1 MVENATPATQS
12 VNSPAAER
20 DLNMDG
26 TELTRA
32 VRDVEPFSSGT
43 RRDDEAK
50 LRVLD
55 ATAYRI
61 FLSYSH
67 QDKDLVGKVVQIL
80 KDIGLVP
87 MWDRDFAYG
96 AGFHDQIKIFI
107 EHAHVFMPIL
117 TTTSDTRN
125 WVHQEIGFAMA
136 HNIPVLPIAVDKLPD
151 EMIRHIQAL
160 QVDRAEI
167 DELRTRLTRSSV
179 TTVIE
184 RQCSRQSALYTCAD
198 TSERRAAMMRAYA
211 KDVSDLGYAGMVRQK
226 GGLSSFHIPAE
237 PLNNPVWKKRYGS
250 YAHSEEHCRLQRG
263 ERLALTVHA
272 QAAGSRL
279 IVNPYLDYGAYGDLA
294 RMVRL
299 GCLLTFLQGM
309 SDDLCAVAI
318 HDNMKISESVTL
330 VGNWYSAALLS
341 KTGSCSL
348 K

>member
-1 MVENATPATQS
+1 MEINESTRTVELAEVTS
-12 VNSPAAER
+12 DAAA
-20 DLNMDG
+20 DC
-26 TELTRA
+26 
-32 VRDVEPFSSGT
+32 
-43 RRDDEAK
+43 

-55 ATAYRI
+55 ATAYRV
-61 FLSYSH
+61 FVSYSH
-67 QDKDLVGKVVQIL
+67 QDKDLVWQVVQIL
-80 KDIGLVP
+80 KDIGLMP

-117 TTTSDTRN
+117 TTKAGRRN

-136 HNIPVLPIAVDKLPD
+136 HNVPALPIAVDKLPD

-167 DELRTRLTRSSV
+167 GALRQQLTRSSV
-179 TTVIE
+179 KTLIE
-184 RQCSRQSALYTCAD
+184 RRCSRQSALYACAD
-198 TSERRAAMMRAYA
+198 TSERPASLMRAYA

-237 PLNNPVWKKRYGS
+237 TLNNPVWKKRYGS
-250 YAHSEEHCRLQRG
+250 CTHSEEHCRLQRG
-263 ERLALTVHA
+263 ERMALAVHA
-272 QAAGSRL
+272 KAAGCRL

-309 SDDLCAVAI
+309 PDDFCAVAI
-318 HDNMKISESVTL
+318 HDNMTL
-330 VGNWYSAALLS
+330 ARA
-341 KTGSCSL
+341 
-348 K
+348 